1 MAVLN
6 YQAGCDQL
14 ISWQRNNLCTYNSY
28 VSVFLT
34 DDESGRISG
43 DPSETSSVAYSM
55 DGEEDWIWGGEGPGY
70 VDVQEIRAQL
80 AFSGSLPAL
89 REIRLA
95 VILSRKVHLKITNL
109 LATSDACGAFIYN
122 SVWIRE
128 PFIFRRLIPT
138 YFSKHTLFAASFF
151 LNAKDRKTA
160 SVECSEVGVGRG
172 WSNAFLFPHSLVFL
186 FFSLVS
192 SSSVWILP
200 ISV

>member
-1 MAVLN
+1 M
-6 YQAGCDQL
+6 
-14 ISWQRNNLCTYNSY
+14 
-28 VSVFLT
+28 
-34 DDESGRISG
+34 
-43 DPSETSSVAYSM
+43 
-55 DGEEDWIWGGEGPGY
+55 
-70 VDVQEIRAQL
+70 DVQEIRAQL
-80 AFSGSLPAL
+80 AFNGSLPAL

-186 FFSLVS
+186 FFFTCVQFFCLDTSHFRLENTSRGLCSKLFMEVSLLKNRTTFS
-192 SSSVWILP
+192 APNFILFFFK
-200 ISV
+200 IFTSDVYRS